1 MVRVAQIKDLDVL
14 VSLFIAENEHN
25 SDLAPDVVRKTE
37 DVLNETELQDILSD
51 ENQLLIVSEHD
62 GKVVGALLGNLTD
75 VKERRWTQSRTYGYI
90 EELIVSSEA
99 RKLGVATGLVSYFSS
114 GLVLLALVQLTCMF
128 GQITQ
133 ELSVFILAP
142 DSNQNRTCS
151 PKSYAANKAF
161 KADSQRLAFSVC
173 FEFSVYSTMV

>member
-1 MVRVAQIKDLDVL
+1 MVRVAQIKDLDML
-14 VSLFIAENEHN
+14 VSLFIAENEYN

-99 RKLGVATGLVSYFSS
+99 RKLGVATGLVSYFSKWAS
-114 GLVLLALVQLTCMF
+114 ALGASSVDLHVWSNNTGAIGFYTSAGFESKQNQLSKK
-128 GQITQ
+128 
-133 ELSVFILAP
+133 LRS
-142 DSNQNRTCS
+142 
-151 PKSYAANKAF
+151 
-161 KADSQRLAFSVC
+161 
-173 FEFSVYSTMV
+173 

>member
-37 DVLNETELQDILSD
+37 NVLNETELQDILSD

-99 RKLGVATGLVSYFSS
+99 RKLGVATGLVSYFSKWAS
-114 GLVLLALVQLTCMF
+114 ALGDSSVDLHVWSNNTGAIGFYTSAGFESKQNLLSKKLR
-128 GQITQ
+128 
-133 ELSVFILAP
+133 S
-142 DSNQNRTCS
+142 
-151 PKSYAANKAF
+151 
-161 KADSQRLAFSVC
+161 
-173 FEFSVYSTMV
+173 